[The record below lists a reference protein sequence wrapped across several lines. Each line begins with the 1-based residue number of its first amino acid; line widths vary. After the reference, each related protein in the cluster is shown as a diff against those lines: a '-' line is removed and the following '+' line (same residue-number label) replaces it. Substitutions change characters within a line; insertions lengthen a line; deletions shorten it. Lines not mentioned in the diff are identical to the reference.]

1 MTIRHGLISKA
12 GFLLFKQSYDSVPPL
27 RQQSAVA
34 SRTAQSGRQIHRN
47 QNAVCASR
55 NVPPDILVICGK
67 KTNEDVKEDISI
79 AKRAKVIPTTLE
91 GVLACQ

>member
-1 MTIRHGLISKA
+1 M
-12 GFLLFKQSYDSVPPL
+12 
-27 RQQSAVA
+27 
-34 SRTAQSGRQIHRN
+34 
-47 QNAVCASR
+47 
-55 NVPPDILVICGK
+55 